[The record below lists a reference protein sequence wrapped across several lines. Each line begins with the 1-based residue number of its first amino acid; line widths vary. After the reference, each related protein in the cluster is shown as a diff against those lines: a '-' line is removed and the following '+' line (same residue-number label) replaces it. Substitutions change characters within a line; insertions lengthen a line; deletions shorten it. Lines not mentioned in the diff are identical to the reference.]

1 MIEFLKG
8 RLCSKTPGKAV
19 VEVSGMGFSVT
30 IPLTTYQALPAVGSE
45 VFLKTDLVVRE
56 DGFELFGFSTSDER
70 QLYKMLLTVS
80 SVGPKNA
87 LSVVSSLSV
96 GAFHRAVADDD
107 FKAITVVPGI
117 GPKIAKRIVLELK
130 DKLSEVPFDA
140 TVGLL
145 PGDGGENGIGRGA
158 KPGFSPTADP
168 RRKAAHEAL
177 VALGY
182 TRAEIDR
189 AFEGMSIAPGA
200 AVNQIVQDALDFFYK
215 G

>member
-8 RLCSKTPGKAV
+8 RLSSKTPGKAV
-19 VEVSGMGFSVT
+19 VEVSGIGFSVT
-30 IPLTTYQALPAVGSE
+30 IPITTYEALPENGSD
-45 VFLKTDLVVRE
+45 VLLKTHLAVRE
-56 DGFELFGFSTSDER
+56 DGFELFGFATSDER
-70 QLYKMLLTVS
+70 QLYRMLLSVS
-80 SVGPKNA
+80 SVGPRNA

-117 GPKIAKRIVLELK
+117 GPKIAKRIILELK
-130 DKLSEVPFDA
+130 DKLSEIPFDA
-140 TVGLL
+140 AAGY
-145 PGDGGENGIGRGA
+145 PSGGEGKMQSFGPA
-158 KPGFSPTADP
+158 SADP
-168 RRKAAHEAL
+168 RRRAAHEAL

-189 AFEGMSIAPGA
+189 AFDSIEISPTA
-200 AVNQIVQDALDFFYK
+200 AVNRIVQDALDFFYK